1 MKINK
6 NKLTWVGSEWGG
18 LYIDLNLVEEG
29 KVVVSAGIAND
40 TTFDESL
47 ILTKNSK
54 IYGIDPT
61 TISREHVSK
70 KRSEGS
76 LPHDNFILLNK
87 ALFNKSG
94 ETISLGGPAKTYLSE
109 GGESAITI
117 TLDDIIKENNINSIE
132 ILKIDIE
139 AAEYPVLLN
148 LETLPPTKQICLAFH
163 HWLNG
168 PTDQY
173 PNPNFTLTYTL
184 KDTVE
189 IIKKLKRMGF
199 KLVNIENDDPG
210 RYFQETLFIHSDYG
224 TDYKDIKFEYN
235 GERV

>member
-18 LYIDLNLVEEG
+18 LYIDLNLVDEG
-29 KVVVSAGIAND
+29 EIIISAGIAND
-40 TTFDESL
+40 TTFDEAL
-47 ILTKNSK
+47 IADKKSK

-61 TISREHVSK
+61 NLSRDHVSQK
-70 KRSEGS
+70 LSEGS
-76 LPHDNFILLNK
+76 LPQDNFTLINK

-109 GGESAITI
+109 GGESAITT
-117 TLDDIIKENNINSIE
+117 TLDDVIEENSINSIE

-139 AAEYPVLLN
+139 AAEYPVFLN

-173 PNPNFTLTYTL
+173 PNPNFILTHSL

-189 IIKKLKRMGF
+189 VI
-199 KLVNIENDDPG
+199 
-210 RYFQETLFIHSDYG
+210 
-224 TDYKDIKFEYN
+224 
-235 GERV
+235 